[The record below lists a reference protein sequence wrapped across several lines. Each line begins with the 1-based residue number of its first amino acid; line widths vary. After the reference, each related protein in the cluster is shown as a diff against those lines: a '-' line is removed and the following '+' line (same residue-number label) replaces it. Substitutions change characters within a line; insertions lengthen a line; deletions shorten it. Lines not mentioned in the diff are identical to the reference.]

1 MKKLKLSKNFLL
13 DNLYLFVLIFSTF
26 LTYFI
31 GELYF
36 YTPNGIDFEKY
47 VKYLDYFQY
56 NSETTQEGQGL
67 IYYFIVSLVSFI
79 RKDEV
84 SSLNE
89 INYMNSNIHLANF
102 IFYLI
107 GIFGFYILLQK
118 YGYKKRTIFLTL
130 TIVNFCLPVFIMRS
144 ILKPEILAFCL
155 LPWIVIGL
163 EDYFDTREIF

>member
-1 MKKLKLSKNFLL
+1 MKKLKLSKNLLL
-13 DNLYLFVLIFSTF
+13 DNFSLFILIFSTF
-26 LTYFI
+26 LTYII

-36 YTPNGIDFEKY
+36 YAPNGIDFEKY

-84 SSLNE
+84 SSLNV
-89 INYMNSNIHLANF
+89 INHMNSNIQLANF

-118 YGYKKRTIFLTL
+118 YG
-130 TIVNFCLPVFIMRS
+130 
-144 ILKPEILAFCL
+144 
-155 LPWIVIGL
+155 
-163 EDYFDTREIF
+163 